1 MLYDNTPPRPS
12 EYGNGITT
20 EYRGFTISDRFE
32 VSCGSKVLWEC
43 MGLQQAKNSIDSS
56 IAMKA
61 KQDLGSL
68 WKRFVS
74 GECELENGSEARER
88 DSERVNEYFEN
99 QLNPE

>member
-1 MLYDNTPPRPS
+1 MLYDNIPPRPP
-12 EYGNGITT
+12 EYGNGVTT

-32 VSCGSKVLWEC
+32 VSCGSKFLWEC
-43 MGLQQAKNSIDSS
+43 MSIEQAFNSIDSS

-74 GECELENGSEARER
+74 GECELENRSAEIER
-88 DSERVNEYFEN
+88 DAERVNEYFDN